1 MTRSSNHPLAFPA
14 VALAVVAWLAGCTA
28 SPNAGG
34 PGGAKASGNTGANTY
49 AFWPQFPVDPR
60 IQFVRA
66 YSGSGDLSDAKPS
79 ALEQVVFGK
88 DVAREAMINKP
99 YGVTVKNGRIYVC
112 DLRAG
117 SLVVL
122 DLAKKQTRLVGTS
135 GANRL
140 SNPAAVAVADD
151 GTIYVAESERGA
163 VMVFDAR
170 ERYSHSMGF
179 SKFKPSALAIHAD
192 RLYACDMGGQAIQ
205 IFDRKTGK
213 HLGSIGSVGDGDG
226 QFRLPLGVA
235 TDAQGNVYVSDMMRC
250 RVQKF
255 SPDGTFI
262 AGVGTVG
269 DIPGSFVRPKH
280 IAVDSDG
287 IVYVV
292 DAAFQNVQMFDDQLR
307 LLMFFGAA
315 GPFPGAMNLPAGIA
329 VADSGLEFFQGLVH
343 PGFDAKRLVVVT
355 NQFGDAKVSVYAMG
369 ELRKGFT
376 AADLAK
382 SSVAV
387 TAGIGTTEETREM
400 QKLGQMPEPVPKSG
414 TTTGQNPTTVNPK

>member
-1 MTRSSNHPLAFPA
+1 MNLAAIRSFAAVLAAAAVPL
-14 VALAVVAWLAGCTA
+14 LLAGCA
-28 SPNAGG
+28 STESSSRATRAAEPA
-34 PGGAKASGNTGANTY
+34 GANTY
-49 AFWPQFPVDPR
+49 AFWPQFPVDPH

-66 YSGSGDLSDAKPS
+66 FTGSGDLSDAKPS

-88 DVAREAMINKP
+88 EVAREAMINKP
-99 YGVTVKNGRIYVC
+99 YGVAIKGGRIYVC
-112 DLRAG
+112 DIRAG

-122 DLAKKQTRLVGTS
+122 DLVKKQTRLVGTS

-163 VMVFDAR
+163 VIVFDTR
-170 ERYSHSMGF
+170 ERYSHSIGF
-179 SKFKPSALAIHAD
+179 AKFKPSALAIHGD
-192 RLYACDMGGQAIQ
+192 RLYACDMAGQTVQ
-205 IFDRKTGK
+205 VFDRASGK

-235 TDAQGNVYVSDMMRC
+235 TDAMGNIYVSDMMRC

-255 SPDGTFI
+255 APDGSFL

-269 DIPGSFVRPKH
+269 DVPGSFVRPKH

-287 IVYVV
+287 VVYVV

-329 VADSGLEFFQGLVH
+329 VSDADLGLFKDRVH
-343 PGFDAKRLVVVT
+343 PGFEAKRLVVVT

-369 ELRKGFT
+369 ELRQGYT

-382 SSVAV
+382 SSVPI
-387 TAGIGTTEETREM
+387 TAGLGTTEDTREM
-400 QKLGQMPEPVPKSG
+400 QKLGQMPEPVPKSNTPAG
-414 TTTGQNPTTVNPK
+414 TDPGNINPK